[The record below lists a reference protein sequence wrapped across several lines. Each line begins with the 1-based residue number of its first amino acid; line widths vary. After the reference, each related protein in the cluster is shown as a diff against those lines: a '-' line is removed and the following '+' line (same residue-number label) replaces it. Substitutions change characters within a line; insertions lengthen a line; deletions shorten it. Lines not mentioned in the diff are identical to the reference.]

1 MFPIAA
7 MYYFGHPDFY
17 NQYVRDVRILHIE
30 QRLMEVELLAK
41 GGGTAKNTA

>member
-17 NQYVRDVRILHIE
+17 NQYVRHVRTLHIE
-30 QRLMEVELLAK
+30 LLLMVAQLLAK
-41 GGGTAKNTA
+41 GGGTAKNTT